1 MRIIACFEFTVE
13 KHPLRLALRF
23 WNTRWD
29 PQSFWTHWRQH
40 VTYFL
45 STCKQIL
52 CMKDPQDQVL
62 VMSRSRFFLC
72 REKAGVTALAV
83 FKVNILWKL
92 RNAQLKGNTVG
103 FCDIFSCFN
112 FRACVWIFIYKS
124 ELTVIRTQEM
134 AMLQQETNNVN
145 CGAHVNSRG
154 FFCVYIYW
162 INKNGSSLLYFSL
175 LI

>member
-13 KHPLRLALRF
+13 KHPLGLALRF
-23 WNTRWD
+23 WNKMGTTVTLNTLKAACDILLEHMQTNFMYGRS
-29 PQSFWTHWRQH
+29 PRSSFTNE
-40 VTYFL
+40 
-45 STCKQIL
+45 QIE
-52 CMKDPQDQVL
+52 
-62 VMSRSRFFLC
+62 FFLC

-103 FCDIFSCFN
+103 FCDVFSCFN